1 MEVKEKKM
9 KNKMI
14 IKIKDKLKEQ
24 QDSPKYKQDK
34 QHLKY
39 INQ

>member
-24 QDSPKYKQDK
+24 QGSLKYKQDK